1 MLNFIA
7 IFSRPLAR
15 RLVAGRVLSRPHL
28 RLVIVTH
35 DPEIDIWR
43 AAMLMLKRYGD
54 EALKESA
61 ARATELTLAGD
72 DDGAATWH
80 RIMEAVTQLANT
92 TPPGPVH

>member
-1 MLNFIA
+1 
-7 IFSRPLAR
+7 
-15 RLVAGRVLSRPHL
+15 
-28 RLVIVTH
+28 
-35 DPEIDIWR
+35 
-43 AAMLMLKRYGD
+43 MLKRYGD
-54 EALKESA
+54 QALKESA